1 MTTHSSKGSR
11 PGEKQTPN
19 AQRRTPNAKR
29 PTPNAE
35 GEEEC
40 KTSGMNGN
48 DPLDAAQMIDRLTKL
63 NRRLIY
69 LVCIVSCVSLVSV
82 VFLYRDHRKTA
93 HAGGELRVRAITI
106 VDDHG
111 VERVKIAAPL
121 PDPITL
127 GKRGKR
133 DDSISGILIY
143 DARGNERG
151 GYATDNSVGNS
162 FLTLDSDRMQAVTLV
177 AYPGGGAELGV
188 QNEKKDAVALS
199 AVNDGPKVRLV
210 RAGETVSQ

>member
-1 MTTHSSKGSR
+1 
-11 PGEKQTPN
+11 
-19 AQRRTPNAKR
+19 
-29 PTPNAE
+29 
-35 GEEEC
+35 
-40 KTSGMNGN
+40 MNSN
-48 DPLDAAQMIDRLTKL
+48 EPIDSTAMISRLTKL
-63 NRRLIY
+63 NHRLIY
-69 LVCIVSCVSLVSV
+69 LVCLVTCLLLASMF
-82 VFLYRDHRKTA
+82 FLHLEHRTA
-93 HAGGELRVRAITI
+93 ARGGGELRVRAITI

-143 DARGNERG
+143 DSHGNERG
-151 GYATDNSVGNS
+151 GYVTDNSVGNA
-162 FLTLDSDRMQAVTLV
+162 FLTLDSDRMQQVTLI
-177 AYPGGGAELGV
+177 AYPGGGAEFGI

-199 AVNDGPKVRLV
+199 AVNDGPKVKLV

>member
-1 MTTHSSKGSR
+1 MS
-11 PGEKQTPN
+11 
-19 AQRRTPNAKR
+19 
-29 PTPNAE
+29 NAE

-40 KTSGMNGN
+40 KRAGMNGN
-48 DPLDAAQMIDRLTKL
+48 DPIDAAQMIDRLTKL

-82 VFLYRDHRKTA
+82 VFLYLDHQRA
-93 HAGGELRVRAITI
+93 AYAGGELRVRWITI
-106 VDDHG
+106 VVEHAI
-111 VERVKIAAPL
+111 ERVKIAAPL

-143 DARGNERG
+143 DSHGNERG
-151 GYATDNSVGNS
+151 GYVTDNSVGNAY
-162 FLTLDSDRMQAVTLV
+162 LTLDSDREQQVTLI
-177 AYPGGGAELGV
+177 AYPGGGAEAGIR
-188 QNEKKDAVALS
+188 NEKKDAVALS
-199 AVNDGPKVRLV
+199 AVDAGPKVKLV

>member
-1 MTTHSSKGSR
+1 MS
-11 PGEKQTPN
+11 
-19 AQRRTPNAKR
+19 
-29 PTPNAE
+29 NAE

-40 KTSGMNGN
+40 KRSSMNGN
-48 DPLDAAQMIDRLTKL
+48 DLIDAAQMIERLMKL

-69 LVCIVSCVSLVSV
+69 LVWIVSCLSLASA
-82 VFLYRDHRKTA
+82 VFFYLEHRRA
-93 HAGGELRVRAITI
+93 AQADGELRVRGITI
-106 VDDHG
+106 VDEHG

-151 GYATDNSVGNS
+151 GYATDNSVGNA

-199 AVNDGPKVRLV
+199 AVDDGPKVKLV